1 MHSVLAAMKPWGL
14 LSPMFIHQTS
24 IKPQDT
30 ANLCPSPPSQLS
42 ALHKIHEYSYSK
54 FLRDTLLPDTD
65 RQTDRHQLVML
76 QLISNSLKSLLG

>member
-14 LSPMFIHQTS
+14 LSPMFINQTS

-42 ALHKIHEYSYSK
+42 ALHKIHTILTENSSETHYYQ
-54 FLRDTLLPDTD
+54 TQTD
-65 RQTDRHQLVML
+65 RQTSVSEVL
-76 QLISNSLKSLLG
+76 LISNSKSLLG